1 MLPDDRY
8 EEWTLGPRR
17 ALREQRLALLAA
29 LAAAHERAGQ
39 PEDAVAALREVL
51 ELEPA
56 HEPAHAGLM
65 RLYAA
70 AGRRDEALR
79 QYARLGRALREE
91 LGATPDT
98 ETQRLHAALLAG
110 PPPEHRRP
118 SPLPPGQPRPLPGP
132 RRPRDPPRGRPRR
145 CSPAS

>member
-39 PEDAVAALREVL
+39 PEDAVAALRKVL
-51 ELEPA
+51 EMEPA

-79 QYARLGRALREE
+79 QYARLQARPARGARRRPGRGDAAPARRAAGRPAA
-91 LGATPDT
+91 GAPAS
-98 ETQRLHAALLAG
+98 HAA
-110 PPPEHRRP
+110 
-118 SPLPPGQPRPLPGP
+118 PRATAPGP
-132 RRPRDPPRGRPRR
+132 RAPRPRSGAARR
-145 CSPAS
+145 RRSPAS